1 MTRPHSPHEIARL
14 LTTIA
19 SRMENADS
27 ASELSRYHEEII
39 NVLILMSET
48 EAAMANGEKVGLI

>member
-14 LTTIA
+14 LTVIA
-19 SRMENADS
+19 SRIENAE
-27 ASELSRYHEEII
+27 AANEMSRYHEEII

>member
-14 LTTIA
+14 FAAIV
-19 SRMENADS
+19 SRIENAEA

-48 EAAMANGEKVGLI
+48 EAAMANGAKVGLI